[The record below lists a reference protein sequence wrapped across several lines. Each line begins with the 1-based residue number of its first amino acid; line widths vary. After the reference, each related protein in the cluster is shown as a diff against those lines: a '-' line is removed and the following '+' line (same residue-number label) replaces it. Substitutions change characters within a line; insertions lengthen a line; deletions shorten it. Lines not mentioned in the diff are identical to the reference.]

1 MQFIIGFG
9 GNALVYGGNYIGEP
23 PLQPKHMRILFTDPT
38 VDMTAEPW
46 ASWWSTNFPNAVWTR
61 IYANPN
67 LWDFYY
73 DSVDWHGVMRGDD
86 PALPLPSPSSPFGT
100 DRGIPGEM
108 QILDANLYGVEQIT
122 SAFHWN
128 AKLTAV
134 NIPNSPTLIAM
145 DYCFSG
151 ARNLYNVS
159 TIDTSTVRNM
169 NGAFIGCSSLTTLP
183 LFDTS
188 SVETMFDMFRNCRSL
203 TAVPLFDTS
212 SAKDIGYMFANCT
225 ALTTVPLFD
234 TSSVERMPY
243 MFLGCTSLTTVPLLD
258 TSSVIQMHEAF
269 RGCTSLTKVPLFST
283 TNVQTINDAFRDCRN
298 VDDGSLA
305 LYNRLISQQTP
316 PYEYTRCF
324 LNCGIDT
331 PTGLQQLNQ
340 IPSSW
345 GGLGN

>member
-23 PLQPKHMRILFTDPT
+23 PLQPKRMRILFTDPT

-46 ASWWSTNFPNAVWTR
+46 ASWWSTHFPTAVWTR
-61 IYANPN
+61 IYTNPN

-73 DSVDWHGVMRGDD
+73 DSSDWRNVMIGDD
-86 PALPLPSPSSPFGT
+86 PTLPLPSPSSPFGST
-100 DRGIPGEM
+100 SGIQGEM
-108 QILDANLYGVEQIT
+108 QILDANLYGVTSLT
-122 SAFHWN
+122 SAFRWN
-128 AKLTAV
+128 TKLTAV
-134 NIPNSPTLIAM
+134 NIPNAPTLRTM
-145 DYCFSG
+145 DYCFAG
-151 ARNLYNVS
+151 ARNLSNVS
-159 TIDTSTVRNM
+159 TIDTSAVTNM
-169 NGAFIGCSSLTTLP
+169 DGAFIGCAFTTVP

-188 SVETMFDMFRNCRSL
+188 SVTTMFDMFR
-203 TAVPLFDTS
+203 
-212 SAKDIGYMFANCT
+212 GCT

-234 TSSVERMPY
+234 TSSAEDMGYMLAGCTALTTVPLFDTSSLIDMSY
-243 MFLGCTSLTTVPLLD
+243 MFFGCTSLTTVPLFD
-258 TSSVIQMHEAF
+258 TSSVVQMQEMF

-283 TNVQTINDAFRDCRN
+283 ANVQTINDAFRDCRN

-305 LYNRLISQQTP
+305 LYNQLISQQTP